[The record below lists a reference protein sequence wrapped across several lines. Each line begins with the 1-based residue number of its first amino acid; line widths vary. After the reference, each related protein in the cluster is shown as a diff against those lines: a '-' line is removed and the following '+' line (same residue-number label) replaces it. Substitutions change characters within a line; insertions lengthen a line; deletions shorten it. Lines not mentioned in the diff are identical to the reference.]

1 VNIVRAVELIE
12 KKRDG
17 LSLTQ
22 KEIDFLIDGYVKGS
36 IPDYQMS
43 AFLMAVMFRGLNDL
57 EQAYLTNAML
67 HSGEVI
73 DLSPVAGV
81 KVDKHSTGGVGDKT
95 TLVVAPIVAACGAKL
110 AKMSGRGLG
119 HTGGTLDKLE
129 SIPGYRIEIS
139 SADFYKQVNEIGL
152 AVIGQTANITPADKL
167 LYSLRDVTGT
177 VQSVGLIAS
186 SIMSKK
192 LASGADK
199 ILLDVKVGSGAFMK
213 TKEDAI
219 ELAKAMV
226 AIGKNTGKETVAVL
240 TNMDEPLGSAI
251 GNSLEV
257 IEAIDTLKGHGPKD
271 FMELCFALSSELV
284 LLAGLAKDIKEASKM
299 VEAVIADKTALNK
312 LRQMITYQKGNPN
325 VIDDYDIF
333 GTAKHKIKVLSR
345 KDGYLAHVDA
355 MNIGTAAMKLGA
367 GRQTKEEAIDPVVG
381 IMIQKKVGMKV
392 SIGDTIAIIH
402 SNGKNEEEAYEMI
415 IDAFHIEENKITPQ
429 EIIIDIVR

>member
-1 VNIVRAVELIE
+1 VRAVELIE

>member
-1 VNIVRAVELIE
+1 MNIVRAVELIE

-43 AFLMAVMFRGLNDL
+43 AFLMAVMFQGLDDL
-57 EQAYLTNAML
+57 EQAFLTNAML

>member
-1 VNIVRAVELIE
+1 MNIVRAVELIE

-43 AFLMAVMFRGLNDL
+43 AFLMAVMFQGLDDL
-57 EQAYLTNAML
+57 EQAFLTNAML

-177 VQSVGLIAS
+177 VQSVEIGRAS
-186 SIMSKK
+186 CRER
-192 LASGADK
+192 
-199 ILLDVKVGSGAFMK
+199 V
-213 TKEDAI
+213 
-219 ELAKAMV
+219 
-226 AIGKNTGKETVAVL
+226 
-240 TNMDEPLGSAI
+240 
-251 GNSLEV
+251 
-257 IEAIDTLKGHGPKD
+257 
-271 FMELCFALSSELV
+271 
-284 LLAGLAKDIKEASKM
+284 
-299 VEAVIADKTALNK
+299 
-312 LRQMITYQKGNPN
+312 
-325 VIDDYDIF
+325 
-333 GTAKHKIKVLSR
+333 
-345 KDGYLAHVDA
+345 
-355 MNIGTAAMKLGA
+355 
-367 GRQTKEEAIDPVVG
+367 
-381 IMIQKKVGMKV
+381 
-392 SIGDTIAIIH
+392 
-402 SNGKNEEEAYEMI
+402 
-415 IDAFHIEENKITPQ
+415 
-429 EIIIDIVR
+429 

>member
-1 VNIVRAVELIE
+1 ML
-12 KKRDG
+12 
-17 LSLTQ
+17 
-22 KEIDFLIDGYVKGS
+22 
-36 IPDYQMS
+36 
-43 AFLMAVMFRGLNDL
+43 FR
-57 EQAYLTNAML
+57 
-67 HSGEVI
+67 
-73 DLSPVAGV
+73 
-81 KVDKHSTGGVGDKT
+81 
-95 TLVVAPIVAACGAKL
+95 
-110 AKMSGRGLG
+110 
-119 HTGGTLDKLE
+119 
-129 SIPGYRIEIS
+129 
-139 SADFYKQVNEIGL
+139 
-152 AVIGQTANITPADKL
+152 
-167 LYSLRDVTGT
+167 
-177 VQSVGLIAS
+177 
-186 SIMSKK
+186 
-192 LASGADK
+192 SGADK

>member
-1 VNIVRAVELIE
+1 MRAVELIE

-17 LSLTQ
+17 ISLSDQ
-22 KEIDFLIDGYVKGS
+22 EINFLIQGYVKGS

-43 AFLMAVMFRGLNDL
+43 AFLMAVMFRGLDES
-57 EQAYLTNAML
+57 EQAFFTNAML

-73 DLSPVAGV
+73 DLSPVAGI

-129 SIPGYRIEIS
+129 SIPGFQIEVS

-152 AVIGQTANITPADKL
+152 AVIGQTVNITPADKL

-213 TKEDAI
+213 TKEDAV
-219 ELAKAMV
+219 ELAEAMV
-226 AIGKNTGKETVAVL
+226 KIGRNTGKETIAVL

-257 IEAIDTLKGHGPKD
+257 MEAIDTLKGFGPKD
-271 FMELCFALSSELV
+271 FKELCFKLSSELV
-284 LLAGLAKDIKEASKM
+284 HLSGIANTIEEATRL
-299 VEAVIADKTALNK
+299 VEQVVQSGAALNK
-312 LRQMITYQKGNPN
+312 LRQMIHYQKGDSN
-325 VIDDYDIF
+325 VIDDYSLF
-333 GTAKHKIKVLSR
+333 GEAKHRIKVLARRNGFLS
-345 KDGYLAHVDA
+345 HVDA
-355 MNIGTAAMKLGA
+355 LKIGTAAMKLGA
-367 GRQTKEEAIDPVVG
+367 GRQTKEESIDPVVG
-381 IMIQKKVGMKV
+381 IMIAKKVGMK
-392 SIGDTIAIIH
+392 IAEGDTLAIMH
-402 SNGKNEEEAYEMI
+402 SNGKNEEEVYEMI
-415 IDAFHIEENKITPQ
+415 IEAFYIIDTPVTPKD
-429 EIIIDIVR
+429 IIIDIVR

>member
-1 VNIVRAVELIE
+1 MNIVRAVELIE

-17 LSLTQ
+17 HSLTQ

-43 AFLMAVMFRGLNDL
+43 AFLMAVMFQGLDDL

-325 VIDDYDIF
+325 VIDDYDMF

-402 SNGKNEEEAYEMI
+402 SNGKNEEEVYEMI

>member
-1 VNIVRAVELIE
+1 MNIVRAVELIE

>member
-1 VNIVRAVELIE
+1 MRAVELIE

>member
-1 VNIVRAVELIE
+1 MRAVELIE

-43 AFLMAVMFRGLNDL
+43 AFLMAVMFQGLDDL
-57 EQAYLTNAML
+57 EQAFLTNAML